1 MCQVIPVNRTE
12 QLAVS
17 TYYCVHAGLPPAFL
31 AVDLPS
37 GLMALS
43 AVPYVSVTLVV
54 SQYSQR
60 NQELSPKN
68 SFEGWRNDGREEV
81 GVIKRSPQSRACNA
95 DPSFR
100 SGRFVGRQGKRAKK
114 THGLIYG

>member
-1 MCQVIPVNRTE
+1 MDRPE

-43 AVPYVSVTLVV
+43 GEMVIAIM
-54 SQYSQR
+54 
-60 NQELSPKN
+60 
-68 SFEGWRNDGREEV
+68 V
-81 GVIKRSPQSRACNA
+81 GVVIDRIEIDS
-95 DPSFR
+95 
-100 SGRFVGRQGKRAKK
+100 
-114 THGLIYG
+114 